1 MYMRKFVVISKSYQ
15 CEIVF
20 SYGSN
25 GVLMG
30 FEVSKEL
37 SETDLLDILSKSFHK
52 LSDLQKAYSD
62 PRLKGLLVELKRVI
76 SFDDFWKKYDYAFDK
91 KRAKDVW
98 DKLPDHERSRA
109 FDYIE
114 TYHNELRKT
123 GTARM
128 YAKTYLKNK
137 VWDV

>member
-1 MYMRKFVVISKSYQ
+1 MRKFMVLSKVYE
-15 CEIVF
+15 CEITF
-20 SYGSN
+20 SYSVN
-25 GVLMG
+25 GVFMG

-37 SETDLLDILSKSFHK
+37 PSEALAHILANAFYDVSS
-52 LSDLQKAYSD
+52 LQKAYSN
-62 PRLKGLLVELKRVI
+62 PKLKGLLIELKRIV
-76 SFDDFWKKYDYAFDK
+76 SFDDFWKKYDHAFDK

-114 TYHNELRKT
+114 TYHNELRKS